1 MSGTQQEL
9 FWALMGHHP
18 GQSALV
24 YAEESISVDLTD
36 SDSRGYLKGIPK
48 QHIQE
53 H

>member
-1 MSGTQQEL
+1 
-9 FWALMGHHP
+9 MGHHP
-18 GQSALV
+18 GQGALV

-36 SDSRGYLKGIPK
+36 NNSRGYFEGIPE